1 MVRTGLISLA
11 WLGVQLTFGPGRLP
25 ATPPADDE
33 SALRTTLKL
42 QQAMETARY
51 LLLRGEAGAAKKA
64 VEALEEQLPRANG
77 NTAFLR
83 LLREAY
89 RGYIK
94 DLWLANRAADAKR
107 YLERLCILEP
117 SAALDASLRPPET
130 SVKAT
135 AAEPKPNPLTHLPA
149 KLFPNWALNNPKRD
163 ASSAGSQAK
172 AATVRAKVED
182 ASTSDDPFAPS
193 NMRPGSAVTTAG
205 QRARQL
211 LNRAE
216 EEFAGHRFDEA
227 GRLFEQAY
235 QADKGCI
242 DHSRDRWAYCMLKQ
256 VDDRLN
262 QTALERPALADLG
275 QQVRTALA
283 LAPKLDETGKRLLR
297 EIDQRQTA
305 PAAPAPDTS
314 AQVTVQHLGRNKEG
328 WQVAETRYFFIFHNQ
343 SREQVERVATVAETT
358 RRAMYRKWFGVD
370 GVDWNPKC
378 ELILHATG
386 ADYSAMT
393 AVPGNSPGH
402 SRIERDPS
410 GQRVVKRRMDL
421 RCDNPGM
428 METVLPHE
436 TTHIV
441 LAGMFDHHHVPRWA
455 DEGIAVLTEPSYK
468 VEQHRRNLE
477 KSQQEGLLFGVREL
491 MQLDDYPAPR
501 RIGAFY
507 AQSVCLV
514 EFMAELRGPQE
525 FTSFVRDGL
534 RDGYDEALRKH
545 YGMDMNE
552 LHQRWQQGPAQGNR
566 VAARP

>member
-11 WLGVQLTFGPGRLP
+11 WLALQLTFGPGRLP
-25 ATPPADDE
+25 ANPPADDE

-42 QQAMETARY
+42 QQAMEKARY

-64 VEALEEQLPRANG
+64 VETLEEQLPRANG

-94 DLWLANRAADAKR
+94 DLWLANKSADAKR
-107 YLERLCILEP
+107 YLDRLCILEP
-117 SAALDASLRPPET
+117 SAAADVSLRPPET
-130 SVKAT
+130 STKAT
-135 AAEPKPNPLTHLPA
+135 PPEPKPGPLSNLPA

-163 ASSAGSQAK
+163 ANPAASQAK
-172 AATVRAKVED
+172 IATVRAKVED
-182 ASTSDDPFAPS
+182 SPTNDDPFAPS
-193 NMRPGSAVTTAG
+193 NMRPGTPATATG
-205 QRARQL
+205 QRAKDL
-211 LNRAE
+211 LHKAE
-216 EEFAGHRFDEA
+216 QEFAGRRFTEA

-242 DHSRDRWAYCMLKQ
+242 DNSRERWAYCMLKQ

-262 QTALERPALADLG
+262 QAALDRSLLADLG
-275 QQVRTALA
+275 LQVRTAVT
-283 LAPKLDETGKRLLR
+283 LAPKLQETGKRLLR
-297 EIDQRQTA
+297 EIDQRQTT
-305 PAAPAPDTS
+305 PLD
-314 AQVTVQHLGRNKEG
+314 AQVSVQHLGRNKEG

-343 SREQVERVATVAETT
+343 SREQVERVATIAETT
-358 RRAMYRKWFGVD
+358 RRDMYRKWFGVD
-370 GVDWNPKC
+370 GVDWSPKC
-378 ELILHATG
+378 ELILHSTG

-393 AVPGNSPGH
+393 AVPGSSPGH

-428 METVLPHE
+428 MEAVLPHE

-441 LAGMFDHHHVPRWA
+441 LAGMFDNHHVPRWA
-455 DEGIAVLTEPSYK
+455 DEGMAVLTEPSYK
-468 VEQHRRNLE
+468 VEQHRRNLA

-491 MQLDDYPAPR
+491 MQLEDYPESR

-514 EFMAELRGPQE
+514 EFMAELRGPKE
-525 FTSFVRDGL
+525 FASFVRDGL
-534 RDGYDEALRKH
+534 RDGYDAALRKH
-545 YGMDMNE
+545 YEMDMNE
-552 LHQRWQQGPAQGNR
+552 LHERWQQGLGQNR